1 MSWSLSVEQFCY
13 ILGPVLLYLFIRFIP
28 SINRKKLFLWVT
40 CGIICAVLLIRF
52 WFHETHQLASIY
64 EWNENLRKVSMYR
77 LDAIYY
83 GFLAYYLYVNFPI
96 SASLTK
102 LLFVFGIL
110 GIFTLHLFIFYW
122 GISFETHPGF
132 FNVFYL
138 SLNSVSICSLM
149 PYLFTITI
157 SSTPVLKGLTL
168 LSVLSY
174 SIYLLHYTII
184 LHSMKVLVPS
194 DHLEGIPLLL
204 YTLVYWLI
212 ILVFSYLL
220 YRFFER
226 PMTDLRERK

>member
-1 MSWSLSVEQFCY
+1 MVENAK
-13 ILGPVLLYLFIRFIP
+13 P
-28 SINRKKLFLWVT
+28 SFSSQKHKVT
-40 CGIICAVLLIRF
+40 F
-52 WFHETHQLASIY
+52 F
-64 EWNENLRKVSMYR
+64 R
-77 LDAIYY
+77 L
-83 GFLAYYLYVNFPI
+83 
-96 SASLTK
+96 
-102 LLFVFGIL
+102 
-110 GIFTLHLFIFYW
+110 IFYW

-204 YTLVYWLI
+204 YTLLYWVF

-226 PMTDLRERK
+226 PMTDLRDRK